1 MQPFLGKMCDLWK
14 KRVVFVVGLC
24 ALGCIG
30 IGLLLGVSPM
40 ARYLG
45 WFHSNNDRESF
56 DTPVILLWIFLSF
69 GISDVS
75 YDCLLIPGRAL
86 LDDYAAPIERG
97 EEANAIFTG
106 FQLVGRLLGL
116 LVVSSNVTNSGFGGV
131 FRGEDA
137 HLDAVLCT
145 NVVYLMV
152 TVVVVLCFVTDVGS
166 SPMLERQNGEYHVND
181 VIHRDDV
188 MHSDDDAIHHDD
200 SGDETDDFISNYKE
214 GIASLGDDNCV
225 HDQEEIH
232 LSNPSSNNP
241 HYHPLSVETNDHEQY
256 DRSSSTSPTT
266 SNSFHWCKWE
276 IDATV
281 LLSAVQAAGWTAITS
296 QSFFHTTWRGEQIGS
311 IDLALQGVVG
321 IITSALLPL
330 ANKHIGAANVWLA
343 SELSFH
349 LLMASIAFVNVD
361 GVAPRIISALCGIN
375 YAVHATNG
383 LLVAAK
389 VVSDPSKRAR
399 TIAMVNNAL
408 PMGQFVT
415 ALLGGWIAQHLG
427 GFEYVFVCFGLV
439 GCIVT
444 GFVWIVSWRR
454 MLFVL
459 D

>member
-1 MQPFLGKMCDLWK
+1 M
-14 KRVVFVVGLC
+14 
-24 ALGCIG
+24 
-30 IGLLLGVSPM
+30 
-40 ARYLG
+40 
-45 WFHSNNDRESF
+45 
-56 DTPVILLWIFLSF
+56 
-69 GISDVS
+69 
-75 YDCLLIPGRAL
+75 
-86 LDDYAAPIERG
+86 
-97 EEANAIFTG
+97 
-106 FQLVGRLLGL
+106 
-116 LVVSSNVTNSGFGGV
+116 
-131 FRGEDA
+131 
-137 HLDAVLCT
+137 
-145 NVVYLMV
+145 
-152 TVVVVLCFVTDVGS
+152 
-166 SPMLERQNGEYHVND
+166 
-181 VIHRDDV
+181 
-188 MHSDDDAIHHDD
+188 
-200 SGDETDDFISNYKE
+200 
-214 GIASLGDDNCV
+214 
-225 HDQEEIH
+225 
-232 LSNPSSNNP
+232 
-241 HYHPLSVETNDHEQY
+241 ETNDHEQY

-266 SNSFHWCKWE
+266 SNSFLWCKWE

-281 LLSAVQAAGWTAITS
+281 LLCAVQAAGWTAITS